1 MKRGGVILFAHGS
14 RDPGWARPFE
24 ALASALRKLVDG
36 PVTLAYLE
44 RMKPSLDEA
53 IDALAGQVSAI
64 RVIPVFLGPGGHV
77 KEDLPRLVQSAR
89 ARHAS
94 LSIEIEPAI
103 GDQAGVIDALARVIA
118 GKG

>member
-1 MKRGGVILFAHGS
+1 LTKQALVLFAHGS

-24 ALASALRKLVDG
+24 ALASTLREHVDG
-36 PVTLAYLE
+36 PVVLAYLE
-44 RMKPSLDEA
+44 LMKPSLGEA
-53 IDALAGQVSAI
+53 IDGLAERVTAV

-94 LSIEIEPAI
+94 LSIEVEPAI
-103 GDQAGVIDALARVIA
+103 GDQSAVIDAIARVIA
-118 GKG
+118 GK